1 MDDKVVSLIEKFY
14 DNPAG
19 VSKNFGGPENFIKF
33 VLSKG
38 GQYSEYL
45 DPKNEFFYDN
55 DLQDLLIWEKYQSVE
70 DKQQFL
76 REFIVEFLDSDMDV
90 ESGGKI
96 SWVIDKEDVLQSFY
110 DVGGRGG
117 GPRSAAEMVFNDD
130 FNEYFSDV
138 INDFYEDCIEIL
150 NDNNKSLLANKIISE
165 LPPLTSDDIEQTS
178 FLEELWEIEGQSGFL
193 TITPDNITELLEDK
207 ETTNYIITNFFPDLK
222 GDMMNAYWN
231 AYNVAY
237 ENELSKE
244 VYEGIEGLFGDSGKM
259 IEVGKDYKGN
269 SNWKYEIDVTK
280 TFEYFFKEYF
290 SDWNNHYNPIE
301 YFGSFKEMLNQL
313 FDDGLERIDF
323 RIPDYPDYSEVES
336 AYNEYVEIN

>member
-1 MDDKVVSLIEKFY
+1 MDDKVVNLIEKFY
-14 DNPAG
+14 DNPEG

-38 GQYSEYL
+38 DKYSEYL
-45 DPKNEFFYDN
+45 DPKNEFFYEN
-55 DLQDLLIWEKYQSVE
+55 DLQDLLIWNKYQSAE

-76 REFIVEFLDSDMDV
+76 REFVVEFLDSDMDV

-96 SWVIDKEDVLQSFY
+96 SWVIDKDDVLLAF
-110 DVGGRGG
+110 DDRGRDGTA
-117 GPRSAAEMVFNDD
+117 RSAAEMVFNED
-130 FNEYFSDV
+130 FNEHFSDV
-138 INDFYEDCIEIL
+138 IDDFYDECIRTL
-150 NDNNKSLLANKIISE
+150 NDKNESLLANKIVSE

-193 TITPDNITELLEDK
+193 TITPDNITELLEDN
-207 ETTNYIITNFFPDLK
+207 ETTNYIIANFFPDLK

-269 SNWKYEIDVTK
+269 SRWKYEIDVTK

-290 SDWNNHYNPIE
+290 SDWKNHYNPIE
-301 YFGSFKEMLNQL
+301 YFGSFGEMLKQL
-313 FDDGLERIDF
+313 FDDGMERIDF

-336 AYNEYVEIN
+336 AYNEYVEI

>member
-14 DNPAG
+14 DNPAN

-38 GQYSEYL
+38 DKYSEYL
-45 DPKNEFFYDN
+45 DPKNEFFYEN
-55 DLQDLLIWEKYQSVE
+55 DLQDLLIWNKYQSAE

-76 REFIVEFLDSDMDV
+76 REFVVEFLDSDMDV

-96 SWVIDKEDVLQSFY
+96 SWVIDKDDVLLAFDDS
-110 DVGGRGG
+110 GRDGTA
-117 GPRSAAEMVFNDD
+117 RNAAEMVFNED
-130 FNEYFSDV
+130 FNEHFSDV
-138 INDFYEDCIEIL
+138 ITDFYDDCIRTL
-150 NDNNKSLLANKIISE
+150 NDKNESLLANKIVSE
-165 LPPLTSDDIEQTS
+165 LPPLTSDEIKETP
-178 FLEELWEIEGQSGFL
+178 FLEELWEIEGQGGFL
-193 TITPDNITELLEDK
+193 TITSDNIAELLGDDD
-207 ETTNYIITNFFPDLK
+207 TTEYIITNFFPDLK
-222 GDMMNAYWN
+222 SDMINAYWN

-244 VYEGIEGLFGDSGKM
+244 VYEGIEGFFGDSGKM

-269 SNWKYEIDVTK
+269 SRWKYEIDVTK

-290 SDWNNHYNPIE
+290 SDWKNHYNPIE
-301 YFGSFKEMLNQL
+301 YFGSFGEMLKQL
-313 FDDGLERIDF
+313 FDDGMERIDF

-336 AYNEYVEIN
+336 AYNEYVEI